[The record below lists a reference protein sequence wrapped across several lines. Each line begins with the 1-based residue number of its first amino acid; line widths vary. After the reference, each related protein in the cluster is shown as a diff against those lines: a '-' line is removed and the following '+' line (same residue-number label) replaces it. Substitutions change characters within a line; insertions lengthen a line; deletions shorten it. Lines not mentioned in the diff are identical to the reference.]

1 MTLALLVLLAAL
13 WGASF
18 LFIAIAVPAL
28 GAIGVGESRAL
39 LGGLT
44 LLAFAVVARR
54 RLVWGRSRRE
64 YLLVSAFNVAIPF
77 ALIPAAQL
85 HIPASLAAIVNAT
98 APLFSAILAVTLLG
112 EALGAVRALGLGL
125 GIGGVA
131 LVVGLAPIELDLET
145 LLAVCA
151 SLGAACSY
159 AIAGNLIARRFQGVE
174 PVSLAIGQQLLGAL
188 MLAPLLLADPPREA
202 PNAGDV
208 AAILGLAI
216 GSSAVGYLIYFH
228 LIDELGATGALSVT
242 YLVPVF
248 GVLWAALFRDEELT
262 WGLLAG
268 GLVVIAG
275 VVLVTRTA
283 ARAPALRPPAGSG

>member
-18 LFIAIAVPAL
+18 VFIAIAVPAL

-39 LGGLT
+39 LGGLA
-44 LLAFAVVARR
+44 LLALALATRR
-54 RLVWGRSRRE
+54 KLSWGRGPRE

-98 APLFSAILAVTLLG
+98 APLFSAILAITLLG
-112 EALGAVRALGLGL
+112 EALGLLRAAGLGL

-174 PVSLAIGQQLLGAL
+174 PVSLATGQQLLGAL
-188 MLAPLLLADPPREA
+188 MLAPLLLVDPVRET
-202 PNAGDV
+202 PDLGDA
-208 AAILGLAI
+208 AAILALAI
-216 GSSAVGYLIYFH
+216 GSSAIGYLIYFH
-228 LIDELGATGALSVT
+228 LIDELGATGALTVT

-248 GVLWAALFRDEELT
+248 GVLWAALFRDEQLT
-262 WGLLAG
+262 WGMLAG
-268 GLVVIAG
+268 GVVVLAG
-275 VVLVTRTA
+275 VLLVTRTA
-283 ARAPALRPPAGSG
+283 ARAPAPRPPGGSG